1 MGFCPSPACGS
12 PEPLSEITQTTDSS
26 SSNSWLTEKPE
37 APTELS
43 LIDLND
49 QKRLH
54 LFSSELNRVLG
65 GGIVNGS
72 LNLISGEPG
81 IGKSTLLLHI
91 CESLSSEDKRV
102 VYITG
107 EESPHQIKI
116 RSDRIGFSGQHTFLL
131 SETNIDLA
139 INRIDEIR
147 PSLAIV
153 DSIQT
158 MYTDQ
163 VPSGPGSTTQ
173 VRECSLRLMRWAKG
187 RNIPVL
193 MVGHVTKD
201 GNVALSLIH
210 I

>member
-12 PEPLSEITQTTDSS
+12 PAPLSEITQTTDSS

-91 CESLSSEDKRV
+91 CESLSSE
-102 VYITG
+102 
-107 EESPHQIKI
+107 
-116 RSDRIGFSGQHTFLL
+116 
-131 SETNIDLA
+131 
-139 INRIDEIR
+139 
-147 PSLAIV
+147 
-153 DSIQT
+153 
-158 MYTDQ
+158 
-163 VPSGPGSTTQ
+163 
-173 VRECSLRLMRWAKG
+173 
-187 RNIPVL
+187 
-193 MVGHVTKD
+193 
-201 GNVALSLIH
+201 LSLIH